1 MAAIAR
7 LGIRSIPI
15 YFAIGGGILA
25 GIGFTMAL
33 FIAELAFDP
42 DLLDTAKL
50 SILAASVACAATGI
64 LALVWLTAP
73 GRQSQPKPVAR

>member
-1 MAAIAR
+1 MLVA
-7 LGIRSIPI
+7 
-15 YFAIGGGILA
+15 GGVLA

-50 SILAASVACAATGI
+50 SILAASVACGATGM